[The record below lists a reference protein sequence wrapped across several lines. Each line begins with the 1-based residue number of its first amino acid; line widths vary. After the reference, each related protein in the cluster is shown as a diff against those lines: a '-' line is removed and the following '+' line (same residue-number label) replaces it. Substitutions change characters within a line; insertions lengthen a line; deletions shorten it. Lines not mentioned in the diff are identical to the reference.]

1 MAATIA
7 YEISRLNVSNSDHRC
22 RVHLLWHF
30 THRVQG
36 FRSLEMVYPIN
47 VSRDP
52 TADLVI

>member
-7 YEISRLNVSNSDHRC
+7 YEIGRLNVSNSDHRC